1 MPFVRFC
8 GKSKLFDA
16 DVDLDKHHSTYC
28 QKGKFD

>member
-1 MPFVRFC
+1 MPLCLFVANQ
-8 GKSKLFDA
+8 KIFDA